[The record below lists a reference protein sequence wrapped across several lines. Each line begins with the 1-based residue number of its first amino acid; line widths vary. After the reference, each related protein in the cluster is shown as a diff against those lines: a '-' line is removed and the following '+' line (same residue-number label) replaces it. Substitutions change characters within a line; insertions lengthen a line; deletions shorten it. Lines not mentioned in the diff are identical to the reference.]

1 MQHKTIV
8 NFVFLLL
15 LGITQAYT
23 MEPEELTIMV
33 YCQPHKKNL
42 IYLQAEDTAPN
53 TQSINTQIKRT
64 IVPKN
69 KYAFYSIVDENND
82 KHVFGKINNDS
93 CIHRI
98 LTKGTKIVR
107 THGIPFLPSVNFNKK
122 PNIVYDFLCLCF
134 KKADADRKARLDK
147 SN

>member
-15 LGITQAYT
+15 FGITQTYT

-33 YCQPHKKNL
+33 YYHPHNKNL

-53 TQSINTQIKRT
+53 TQSKNTKIKRT

-82 KHVFGKINNDS
+82 KHVFCKNKND
-93 CIHRI
+93 
-98 LTKGTKIVR
+98 
-107 THGIPFLPSVNFNKK
+107 
-122 PNIVYDFLCLCF
+122 LC
-134 KKADADRKARLDK
+134 
-147 SN
+147 